1 MKREILFRGKKISN
15 NEFVYGDI
23 IRLDDD
29 VLIAGL
35 EMWAIDNEDG
45 TSTLECARVNPE
57 TVGQF
62 TGMTDKNG
70 KRIFEGDRGIHK
82 IFGEV
87 YVKYLIQECAF
98 VYVSKDSDHRM
109 GHRNTGSG
117 YTCDINFK
125 VLGTIHHNK

>member
-1 MKREILFRGKKISN
+1 MKREHLYRG
-15 NEFVYGDI
+15 
-23 IRLDDD
+23 IRLDNDRWIQGN
-29 VLIAGL
+29 LIQYTGGFRRSY
-35 EMWAIDNEDG
+35 IQVIKF
-45 TSTLECARVNPE
+45 ECPGIYLVDPE

-98 VYVSKDSDHRM
+98 VYVSNDSDHRM

-117 YTCDINFK
+117 YTCDVNFK

>member
-1 MKREILFRGKKISN
+1 MREILFRGKQKN
-15 NEFVYGDI
+15 TGDWFYGNLFGKDI
-23 IRLDDD
+23 CGRTHITTTNHGCLN
-29 VLIAGL
+29 
-35 EMWAIDNEDG
+35 ID
-45 TSTLECARVNPE
+45 PE

-117 YTCDINFK
+117 YTCDVNFE
-125 VLGTIHHNK
+125 VLGTIYDNKELLK

>member
-1 MKREILFRGKKISN
+1 MKREHLYRG
-15 NEFVYGDI
+15 
-23 IRLDDD
+23 IRLDNDRWIEGN
-29 VLIAGL
+29 LIQYTGGFRRSY
-35 EMWAIDNEDG
+35 IHV
-45 TSTLECARVNPE
+45 TKFECPGIYLVDPE

-117 YTCDINFK
+117 YTCDVNFK